1 MVTPSVEASQGPLF
15 SELPTKRAAYSDRMS
30 VLMAEMSRLAYIPFE
45 RPDEAELNEVVER
58 VRNAP
63 DAEAAKAILERF
75 TKGFRDEQ
83 TGSRERLITRLTALQ
98 FELVSTYAVGE
109 TQAFLAKQ
117 AYRNTEDRTST
128 GVLVL
133 SFRGTE
139 SRRIKDWLTDLDARK
154 TNSRGVGVHTG
165 FWSAFG
171 LVKAQIQEDI
181 APLIGE
187 GYTLYITGYSLGGA
201 LALITTRELGND
213 STGACYTFGQPRVS
227 EYGFARDIK
236 TPIYRMVNASDV
248 VPRMP
253 PMVIHRLLTFVL
265 SIPIIVFPGKS
276 WVLRI
281 LKQFFYVHHGDMRY
295 LTKSRTGK
303 AGDYSD
309 VSVLLNPNIV
319 DRAKWLLRDI
329 LPQFGSLVG
338 DHAIADYYEKL
349 RAYAIKRDPSLGSDD

>member
-1 MVTPSVEASQGPLF
+1 MVTPRVETSQDSLF

-45 RPDEAELNEVVER
+45 RPDEAELNEVVEQ

-63 DAEAAKAILERF
+63 DAGDARAILEKF

-83 TGSRERLITRLTALQ
+83 TGSRERLITRLTELQ

-109 TQAFLAKQ
+109 TQAFLTKR
-117 AYRNTEDRTST
+117 AYRNPEDRTST
-128 GVLVL
+128 GVLIL
-133 SFRGTE
+133 SYRGTE
-139 SRRIKDWLTDLDARK
+139 SRKIKDWLTDLDARK

-165 FWSAFG
+165 FWNAFG
-171 LVKAQIQEDI
+171 LVKTQIKEDI
-181 APLIGE
+181 APLIAE
-187 GYTLYITGYSLGGA
+187 GYTLYITGHSLGGA

-227 EYGFARDIK
+227 EYGFARNIK
-236 TPIYRMVNASDV
+236 TPIYRVVNASDV

-253 PMVIHRLLTFVL
+253 PMVIHRLLTFAL

-276 WVLRI
+276 WVVRI
-281 LKQFFYVHHGDMRY
+281 LKQFFYIHHGDMRY

-319 DRAKWLLRDI
+319 DRAKWLFRDI

-338 DHAIADYYEKL
+338 DHAITNYYDKL
-349 RAYAIKRDPSLGSDD
+349 RAYAIKRNPSLNSDD